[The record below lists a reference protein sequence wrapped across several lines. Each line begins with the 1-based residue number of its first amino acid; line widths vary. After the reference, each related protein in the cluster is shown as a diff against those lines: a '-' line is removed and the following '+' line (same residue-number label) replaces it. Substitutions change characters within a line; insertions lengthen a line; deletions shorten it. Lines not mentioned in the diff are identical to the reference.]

1 MTTYDDQFI
10 KMPMRILS
18 ISHINGIKFSDNSKT
33 LYCYL
38 KGFDKAF
45 PSYSKIGEV
54 FGISAR
60 AAEERVKKLVEL
72 GLVIKTRRFSSS
84 NLYEVLEIPGQEESN
99 EVGQTPDM
107 PEIVDSFFFDDTEE
121 DTSQEMKE
129 EKQQA
134 VPEHDPMCEFD
145 DTPEEE
151 APAPEK
157 VKPAPKPAAKK
168 APAKQQTLSPF
179 EFKSPRDETKDWFY
193 LKHYQGAE
201 RFTTF
206 TDFDLPYLALFKA
219 QGALTN
225 AYALDYLQLRTDQ
238 IQQQL
243 ARNT

>member
-1 MTTYDDQFI
+1 MTTYNDQFI

-54 FGISAR
+54 FGISVR

-121 DTSQEMKE
+121 
-129 EKQQA
+129 KQQPI
-134 VPEHDPMCEFD
+134 PETDPMCEFD
-145 DTPEEE
+145 ELSEDET
-151 APAPEK
+151 
-157 VKPAPKPAAKK
+157 PAPKPAKKPAARK
-168 APAKQQTLSPF
+168 APAKQQTVSPF
-179 EFKSPRDETKDWFY
+179 EFRKPRDETRDWFY
-193 LKHYQGAE
+193 LQSYNDAD
-201 RFTTF
+201 RFTGF
-206 TDFDLPYLALFKA
+206 TEFDLPYLAMFDS
-219 QGALTN
+219 QGTLTN
-225 AYALDYLQLRTDQ
+225 EYA
-238 IQQQL
+238 IQHLKMKRDSYARQHQQ
-243 ARNT
+243 T

>member
-1 MTTYDDQFI
+1 MTTYDDQFV

-18 ISHINGIKFSDNSKT
+18 ISHINGIKFSDSSKT

-54 FGISAR
+54 FSISAR

-145 DTPEEE
+145 ELPEEE

-157 VKPAPKPAAKK
+157 VKPAARK
-168 APAKQQTLSPF
+168 APATISTKEIQIEPVNLNFLGVYRQEWESPD
-179 EFKSPRDETKDWFY
+179 KNLPVSQHPKIRWLLINGY
-193 LKHYQGAE
+193 LDTEKNPKLKTIYEEIKH
-201 RFTTF
+201 
-206 TDFDLPYLALFKA
+206 LC
-219 QGALTN
+219 
-225 AYALDYLQLRTDQ
+225 
-238 IQQQL
+238 
-243 ARNT
+243 

>member
-1 MTTYDDQFI
+1 MTTYNDQFI

-121 DTSQEMKE
+121 
-129 EKQQA
+129 KQQA
-134 VPEHDPMCEFD
+134 VPETDPMCEFD
-145 DTPEEE
+145 ELSEDET
-151 APAPEK
+151 PAPEK
-157 VKPAPKPAAKK
+157 VKPAPKKAA
-168 APAKQQTLSPF
+168 ASPQAVSPF
-179 EFKSPRDETKDWFY
+179 EFGSPRDETKDWFY

-238 IQQQL
+238 IQRQL
-243 ARNT
+243 SRNT

>member
-84 NLYEVLEIPGQEESN
+84 NLYEVLEIPRQEESN

-121 DTSQEMKE
+121 DTSQEMK
-129 EKQQA
+129 
-134 VPEHDPMCEFD
+134 
-145 DTPEEE
+145 EEE

-225 AYALDYLQLRTDQ
+225 PYALDYLQLRTDQ

>member
-1 MTTYDDQFI
+1 MTTYDDQFV

-18 ISHINGIKFSDNSKT
+18 ISHINGIKFSDSSKT

-134 VPEHDPMCEFD
+134 VPEHDPMCEF
-145 DTPEEE
+145 EE

-157 VKPAPKPAAKK
+157 VKPAQKPKPKK
-168 APAKQQTLSPF
+168 APATISTKEIQIEPVNLNFLGVYRQEWESPD
-179 EFKSPRDETKDWFY
+179 KNLPVSQHPKIRWLLINGY
-193 LKHYQGAE
+193 LDTEKNPKLKTIYEEIKH
-201 RFTTF
+201 
-206 TDFDLPYLALFKA
+206 LC
-219 QGALTN
+219 
-225 AYALDYLQLRTDQ
+225 
-238 IQQQL
+238 
-243 ARNT
+243 

>member
-1 MTTYDDQFI
+1 MTTYNDQFI
-10 KMPMRILS
+10 KMPLRILS

-121 DTSQEMKE
+121 
-129 EKQQA
+129 KQRPI
-134 VPEHDPMCEFD
+134 PETDPMCEFD

-151 APAPEK
+151 APAPK
-157 VKPAPKPAAKK
+157 PKPAKK
-168 APAKQQTLSPF
+168 PATISTKEIQIEPVNLNFLGVYRQEWESPD
-179 EFKSPRDETKDWFY
+179 KNLPVSQHPKIRWLLINGY
-193 LKHYQGAE
+193 LDTEKNPKLKTIYEEIKH
-201 RFTTF
+201 
-206 TDFDLPYLALFKA
+206 LC
-219 QGALTN
+219 
-225 AYALDYLQLRTDQ
+225 
-238 IQQQL
+238 
-243 ARNT
+243 

>member
-1 MTTYDDQFI
+1 MTTYNDQFI

-18 ISHINGIKFSDNSKT
+18 ISHINGIKFSDTSKT

-84 NLYEVLEIPGQEESN
+84 NLYEVLEIPGHEESN

-121 DTSQEMKE
+121 
-129 EKQQA
+129 KQQA
-134 VPEHDPMCEFD
+134 VPETDPMCEFD
-145 DTPEEE
+145 ELLEEE

-157 VKPAPKPAAKK
+157 VKPAARK
-168 APAKQQTLSPF
+168 APAKQQTVSPF
-179 EFKSPRDETKDWFY
+179 EFKKPRDETQDWRQ
-193 LKHYQGAE
+193 LKRLNDE
-201 RFTTF
+201 SDRFLVF
-206 TDFDLPYLALFKA
+206 HDYDLPYLVLFES
-219 QGALTN
+219 QGKLTN
-225 AYALDYLQLRTDQ
+225 PAAIEHLKMKRHIFERTGR
-238 IQQQL
+238 L
-243 ARNT
+243 

>member
-1 MTTYDDQFI
+1 MTTYNDQFI
-10 KMPMRILS
+10 KMPLRILS

-121 DTSQEMKE
+121 
-129 EKQQA
+129 KQQA
-134 VPEHDPMCEFD
+134 VPEPDPMCEFD
-145 DTPEEE
+145 ELPEDET
-151 APAPEK
+151 PAPEK
-157 VKPAPKPAAKK
+157 VKPAPKKAA
-168 APAKQQTLSPF
+168 ASPQAVSPF
-179 EFKSPRDETKDWFY
+179 EFGSPRDETKDWFY

-206 TDFDLPYLALFKA
+206 TDFDLPYLALFKV

-225 AYALDYLQLRTDQ
+225 VYALDYLQLRTDQ
-238 IQQQL
+238 IQRQL
-243 ARNT
+243 ARTN

>member
-129 EKQQA
+129 E
-134 VPEHDPMCEFD
+134 
-145 DTPEEE
+145 E

-225 AYALDYLQLRTDQ
+225 PYALDYLQLRTDQ
-238 IQQQL
+238 IQRQL

>member
-1 MTTYDDQFI
+1 MTTYNDQFI

-18 ISHINGIKFSDNSKT
+18 ISHVNGIKFSDNSKT

-121 DTSQEMKE
+121 DTTIDNFEDVQPS
-129 EKQQA
+129 
-134 VPEHDPMCEFD
+134 PP
-145 DTPEEE
+145 
-151 APAPEK
+151 
-157 VKPAPKPAAKK
+157 PKI
-168 APAKQQTLSPF
+168 QTNSPF
-179 EFKSPRDETKDWFY
+179 EFRSPRDETKDWFY

-225 AYALDYLQLRTDQ
+225 PYALDYLQLRTDQ
-238 IQQQL
+238 IQRQL

>member
-1 MTTYDDQFI
+1 MTTYNDQFI

-45 PSYSKIGEV
+45 PSYSKIGEA

-121 DTSQEMKE
+121 DTTIDNFEDLQPSPKI
-129 EKQQA
+129 QA
-134 VPEHDPMCEFD
+134 N
-145 DTPEEE
+145 
-151 APAPEK
+151 
-157 VKPAPKPAAKK
+157 
-168 APAKQQTLSPF
+168 SPF
-179 EFKSPRDETKDWFY
+179 EFRSPRDETKDWFY

-225 AYALDYLQLRTDQ
+225 AYALDYLQLRTVQ

>member
-1 MTTYDDQFI
+1 MTTYNDQFI

-121 DTSQEMKE
+121 DTTIDNFEDLQPS
-129 EKQQA
+129 
-134 VPEHDPMCEFD
+134 
-145 DTPEEE
+145 
-151 APAPEK
+151 
-157 VKPAPKPAAKK
+157 PKI
-168 APAKQQTLSPF
+168 QTNSPF

-219 QGALTN
+219 QGALNN

-238 IQQQL
+238 IQRQL

>member
-1 MTTYDDQFI
+1 MTTYNDQFI

-121 DTSQEMKE
+121 DTTIDNFEDVQPSPPPKI
-129 EKQQA
+129 QA
-134 VPEHDPMCEFD
+134 N
-145 DTPEEE
+145 
-151 APAPEK
+151 
-157 VKPAPKPAAKK
+157 
-168 APAKQQTLSPF
+168 SPF
-179 EFKSPRDETKDWFY
+179 ECKSPRDETKDWFY

-219 QGALTN
+219 QGSLTN
-225 AYALDYLQLRTDQ
+225 PYALDYLQLRTDQ

>member
-129 EKQQA
+129 E
-134 VPEHDPMCEFD
+134 
-145 DTPEEE
+145 E
-151 APAPEK
+151 APAPE
-157 VKPAPKPAAKK
+157 
-168 APAKQQTLSPF
+168 
-179 EFKSPRDETKDWFY
+179 
-193 LKHYQGAE
+193 
-201 RFTTF
+201 
-206 TDFDLPYLALFKA
+206 
-219 QGALTN
+219 
-225 AYALDYLQLRTDQ
+225 
-238 IQQQL
+238 
-243 ARNT
+243 

>member
-129 EKQQA
+129 E
-134 VPEHDPMCEFD
+134 
-145 DTPEEE
+145 E

-225 AYALDYLQLRTDQ
+225 PYALDYFQLRTDQ

>member
-1 MTTYDDQFI
+1 MTTYNDQFI
-10 KMPMRILS
+10 KMPLRILS

-72 GLVIKTRRFSSS
+72 GLVTKTRRFSSS

-121 DTSQEMKE
+121 
-129 EKQQA
+129 KQQS
-134 VPEHDPMCEFD
+134 VPEIDPMCEMD
-145 DTPEEE
+145 ELPEEE

-157 VKPAPKPAAKK
+157 VKPAPKPKPKK
-168 APAKQQTLSPF
+168 APAKQQTVSPF
-179 EFKSPRDETKDWFY
+179 EFKSPRDETQDWRQ
-193 LKHYQGAE
+193 LKRLNDE
-201 RFTTF
+201 SDRFLVF
-206 TDFDLPYLALFKA
+206 HDYDLPYLVLFES
-219 QGALTN
+219 QGKLTN
-225 AYALDYLQLRTDQ
+225 PAAIEHLKMKRKIFERTGR
-238 IQQQL
+238 L
-243 ARNT
+243 

>member
-1 MTTYDDQFI
+1 MTTYDDQFV

-18 ISHINGIKFSDNSKT
+18 ISHINGIKFSDSSKT

-54 FGISAR
+54 FSISAR

-134 VPEHDPMCEFD
+134 VIVPESVPESVTSQHVEKPD
-145 DTPEEE
+145 DDVITDEIKIDAVCDLLSKKDSLRQQSRGDSFINYARRVLQRNHKKLPSRLEERLE
-151 APAPEK
+151 MRFENLFPHFY
-157 VKPAPKPAAKK
+157 
-168 APAKQQTLSPF
+168 SRFGIPF
-179 EFKSPRDETKDWFY
+179 
-193 LKHYQGAE
+193 
-201 RFTTF
+201 
-206 TDFDLPYLALFKA
+206 
-219 QGALTN
+219 
-225 AYALDYLQLRTDQ
+225 
-238 IQQQL
+238 
-243 ARNT
+243 

>member
-1 MTTYDDQFI
+1 MTTYNDQFI

-121 DTSQEMKE
+121 DTTIDSFEDVQPSPPPKI
-129 EKQQA
+129 QA
-134 VPEHDPMCEFD
+134 NS
-145 DTPEEE
+145 T
-151 APAPEK
+151 
-157 VKPAPKPAAKK
+157 
-168 APAKQQTLSPF
+168 F

-206 TDFDLPYLALFKA
+206 TDFDLPYLALFNA

>member
-1 MTTYDDQFI
+1 MTTYDDQFV

-18 ISHINGIKFSDNSKT
+18 ISHINGIKFSDSSKT

-54 FGISAR
+54 FSISAR

-151 APAPEK
+151 APAP
-157 VKPAPKPAAKK
+157 KPAKK
-168 APAKQQTLSPF
+168 PAKQQTVSPF
-179 EFKSPRDETKDWFY
+179 EFSSPRDETKDWFY

-206 TDFDLPYLALFKA
+206 TDFDLPYLALFKE
-219 QGALTN
+219 QGSLTN

-238 IQQQL
+238 IQRQL
-243 ARNT
+243 ARTN

>member
-1 MTTYDDQFI
+1 MTTYNDQFI
-10 KMPMRILS
+10 KMPLRILS

-121 DTSQEMKE
+121 
-129 EKQQA
+129 KQQS
-134 VPEHDPMCEFD
+134 VPEPDPMCELD
-145 DTPEEE
+145 ELPEDET
-151 APAPEK
+151 PAPEK
-157 VKPAPKPAAKK
+157 VKPKPTKKPAARK
-168 APAKQQTLSPF
+168 APAKQQTVSPF
-179 EFKSPRDETKDWFY
+179 EFSSPRDETKDWFY

-206 TDFDLPYLALFKA
+206 TDFDLPYLALFKE
-219 QGALTN
+219 QGSLTN

-238 IQQQL
+238 IQRQL
-243 ARNT
+243 ARTN

>member
-1 MTTYDDQFI
+1 MTTYNDQFI
-10 KMPMRILS
+10 KMPLRILS

-121 DTSQEMKE
+121 
-129 EKQQA
+129 KQQA
-134 VPEHDPMCEFD
+134 VPETDPMCEFD
-145 DTPEEE
+145 ELSEDET
-151 APAPEK
+151 PAPEK
-157 VKPAPKPAAKK
+157 VKPAPKK
-168 APAKQQTLSPF
+168 APAKQQTVSPF
-179 EFKSPRDETKDWFY
+179 EFSSPRDETKDWFY

-238 IQQQL
+238 IQRQL

>member
-1 MTTYDDQFI
+1 MTTYNDQFI
-10 KMPMRILS
+10 KMPLRILS

-121 DTSQEMKE
+121 
-129 EKQQA
+129 KQQA
-134 VPEHDPMCEFD
+134 VPETDPMCEFD
-145 DTPEEE
+145 EGRCE
-151 APAPEK
+151 
-157 VKPAPKPAAKK
+157 
-168 APAKQQTLSPF
+168 
-179 EFKSPRDETKDWFY
+179 
-193 LKHYQGAE
+193 
-201 RFTTF
+201 
-206 TDFDLPYLALFKA
+206 
-219 QGALTN
+219 
-225 AYALDYLQLRTDQ
+225 
-238 IQQQL
+238 
-243 ARNT
+243 

>member
-1 MTTYDDQFI
+1 MTTYNDQFI

-121 DTSQEMKE
+121 
-129 EKQQA
+129 KQQPI
-134 VPEHDPMCEFD
+134 PETDPMCEFD
-145 DTPEEE
+145 ELSEDE
-151 APAPEK
+151 A
-157 VKPAPKPAAKK
+157 PAPKPAKKPAARK
-168 APAKQQTLSPF
+168 APAKQQTVSPF

-225 AYALDYLQLRTDQ
+225 PYALDYLQLRTDQ